1 MEEITDE
8 YMRNMLASMRRHT
21 VVILR
26 RTPKRDEPGA
36 EKIVW
41 EHGRRNFELRSRGKL
56 RIVCPVEGR
65 SDVSGL
71 CIFSA
76 GVDETV
82 RMMDDDPTVKA
93 GIYTYEAYSVLGFP
107 GDSLS

>member
-1 MEEITDE
+1 MEEISDE
-8 YMRNMLASMRRHT
+8 YMRRMLASMQRYT
-21 VVILR
+21 VVILH

-41 EHGRRNFELRSRGKL
+41 EHGRRNFELRNKGKL

-65 SDVSGL
+65 FDVSGL
-71 CIFSA
+71 YVFST
-76 GVDETV
+76 GIDEAI
-82 RMMDDDPTVKA
+82 RIMDDDPTVKA
-93 GIYTYEAYSVLGFP
+93 GIYTYDAYPVLGFP

>member
-1 MEEITDE
+1 MDEISDE
-8 YMRNMLASMRRHT
+8 YMRSMLASMQRYT

-56 RIVCPVEGR
+56 RIVCPVEER

-71 CIFSA
+71 CIFST
-76 GVDETV
+76 GVDETTKI
-82 RMMDDDPTVKA
+82 MDDDPTVKA
-93 GIYTYEAYSVLGFP
+93 GIYTYEAYPVLGFP